1 MPNQSDP
8 NQNTPVNDPVIPP
21 VIPNPIDQGTPP
33 SMPILDESDIPPI
46 PAGMGAPT
54 VPVGTTVTEID
65 QTSPTGSAAPTDL
78 PPMVAGPKK
87 KFGTGKIIATI
98 LGLFLLVGGLGAG
111 TYLVQQNQNINE
123 EAAALNLSG
132 SQKSAYDKCRG
143 DSGSEVCACR
153 VAGICTRPDYQD
165 DPQSPS
171 NPIVTPPPSG
181 GNNESS
187 CNSGGGF
194 WCNEVYDANNKR
206 IPGFC
211 TPQNKTCASTATD
224 NGYPMLTGANYRS
237 VFPGNSCP
245 AGFQSASCLCGP
257 SSNQSKVCFDRG
269 FDGTIPGTGNQCN
282 TPGGLCELYTNS
294 QNSGGV
300 TRAACGTVTS
310 YYCKGNVDLS
320 GGKSCDTSTG
330 GTTTRPANFCG
341 TIQTDT
347 ACGGFKTTTV
357 PCKENSEQA
366 TTTTTTTP
374 TTPPSI
380 TAQCQNI
387 KAYSPTWAL
396 LTNTQLSA
404 LTTGSQVNFCVT
416 GSASSGAFDKAK
428 LTINTVVQAETTT
441 VRPGSTDFCQLY
453 NIPIGATTF
462 NVTAQIHHVTLGWK

>member
-65 QTSPTGSAAPTDL
+65 QTSPTGSEPATDNFGSAAPTDL

-187 CNSGGGF
+187 CESGGSF

-211 TPQNKTCASTATD
+211 TPQNKTCASTAAD
-224 NGYPMLTGANYRS
+224 NGYPMLTGANF
-237 VFPGNSCP
+237 VKVNVGESCP
-245 AGFQSASCLCGP
+245 AGFQSTSCSCPTFQNGF
-257 SSNQSKVCFDRG
+257 VCFDRG
-269 FDGTIPGTGNQCN
+269 FSNQCN
-282 TPGGLCELYTNS
+282 TSDGLCTLFSNS
-294 QNSGGV
+294 INSGGGGG
-300 TRAACGTVTS
+300 AACGTVTS

-357 PCKENSEQA
+357 PCKEDSKQA

-374 TTPPSI
+374 T
-380 TAQCQNI
+380 AQCQNI
-387 KAYSPTWAL
+387 KAYSSAWAPL
-396 LTNTQLSA
+396 STTQLSA
-404 LTTGSQVNFCVT
+404 LTVGSGVNFCVA
-416 GSASSGAFDKAK
+416 GSASGGAFDKAK
-428 LTINTVVQAETTT
+428 FTVNGVVQAETTT
-441 VRPGSTDFCQLY
+441 VRPGSTDYCQLY

-462 NVTAQIHHVTLGWK
+462 NVTAQIHHITLGWK